1 MIAQK
6 KARDCLKKIPKEFCS
21 IAILPHFLLFL
32 PPLCNEKLQKNA
44 LRLVFFGCSVMV
56 KNKDIQ
62 HFFVLFR

>member
-32 PPLCNEKLQKNA
+32 PPLCNEKLQKMH
-44 LRLVFFGCSVMV
+44 FGLCSSDVP
-56 KNKDIQ
+56 
-62 HFFVLFR
+62 LW